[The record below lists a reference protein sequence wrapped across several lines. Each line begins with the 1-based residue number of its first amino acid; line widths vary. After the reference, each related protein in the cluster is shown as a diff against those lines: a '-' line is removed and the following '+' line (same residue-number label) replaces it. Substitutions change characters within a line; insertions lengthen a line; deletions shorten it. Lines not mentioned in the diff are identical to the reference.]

1 MDELPCPVHLC
12 LGQEAVPDAL
22 HECLNPEDWLFS
34 THRNHGHYLAKGG
47 SEQKLMDE
55 IMGLP
60 TGVNG
65 GFMGSQC
72 FSDPDIN
79 FYSTAM
85 VGGLIGVATG
95 TALSLKLA
103 GSKAVVVCCI
113 GDGATEQGVFWESLN
128 FAALHVL
135 PIAYICEDNGYSV
148 HAPKSERQTGNIE
161 NKVAA
166 FGLMAIS
173 PDYGVHAAID
183 QARNGNPSFTQ
194 VQCTRECNHVG
205 NMPDFRSGE
214 AA

>member
-22 HECLNPEDWLFS
+22 HECLKPADWLFS

-47 SEQKLMDE
+47 SEQKLIDE

-60 TGVNG
+60 SGING

-72 FSDPDIN
+72 FSDPAIN

-103 GSKAVVVCCI
+103 GSDAVVV
-113 GDGATEQGVFWESLN
+113 
-128 FAALHVL
+128 
-135 PIAYICEDNGYSV
+135 
-148 HAPKSERQTGNIE
+148 
-161 NKVAA
+161 
-166 FGLMAIS
+166 
-173 PDYGVHAAID
+173 
-183 QARNGNPSFTQ
+183 
-194 VQCTRECNHVG
+194 
-205 NMPDFRSGE
+205 
-214 AA
+214 